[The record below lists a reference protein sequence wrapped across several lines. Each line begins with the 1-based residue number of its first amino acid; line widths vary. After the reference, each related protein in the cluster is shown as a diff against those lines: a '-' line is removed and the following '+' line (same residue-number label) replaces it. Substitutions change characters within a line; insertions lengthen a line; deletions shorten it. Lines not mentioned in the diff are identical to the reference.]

1 MDISL
6 LYTAGMR
13 ACGRVLKVLP
23 QKEIGSPMEYL
34 HRVFVEETLPT
45 LDELIPQLIRKTFKI
60 SALLRVSDGDTAYE
74 NPEMAN
80 SLGAFFGDCRYN
92 GFRIPPALV
101 GGCEVT
107 GIKNYFEGYSTSS
120 QTTGLT
126 GDGFGNMYPNK
137 YGRYSS
143 ANIYARAWGNA
154 LNYAD
159 AQLLGTMLPALRMM
173 FYEPNILFIN
183 KPFSDMDDEIITVV
197 FRVKNDENLMSVS
210 SKAFDNIKTL
220 FILDVRKSIYNEY
233 GMFKEIDTPMG
244 APVDPGIS
252 DWSSAESD
260 REQKYQ
266 EYKQTAHF
274 RNNSMMSG

>member
-1 MDISL
+1 MDVSM

-23 QKEIGSPMEYL
+23 QSEIGSPMEYL
-34 HRVFVEETLPT
+34 QRVLVEETLPT
-45 LDELIPQLIRKTFKI
+45 LDELIPRFIRKTFKI
-60 SALLRVSDGDTAYE
+60 SALFKVSDGDISYE
-74 NPEMAN
+74 NPEFAN
-80 SLGAFFGDCRYN
+80 SVDAFFGDCRYN

-101 GGCEVT
+101 GYCDVT
-107 GIKNYFEGYSTSS
+107 GIKNYFEGYTTSS
-120 QTTGLT
+120 YTTGLT
-126 GDGFGNMYPNK
+126 GAGFGNMYPNK

-159 AQLLGTMLPALRMM
+159 AQLLGTMQPSLRMM

-183 KPFSDMDDEIITVV
+183 KPYADMGDEIITVT
-197 FRVKNDENLMSVS
+197 FKVKNDENLMSVS
-210 SKAFDNIKTL
+210 SNAFDNIKSL
-220 FILDVRKSIYNEY
+220 FILDVKKSVYNEY
-233 GMFKEIDTPMG
+233 GMFKEIDTPSG
-244 APVDPGIS
+244 SSIDLGIS